1 MHDRLVSL
9 FATVAVGLLAVAVPV
24 PVGAQAQE
32 KSMPRAG
39 SFEAGLDALL
49 AARNYDGLGR
59 AVLSDAKDGETA
71 VRALDWL
78 QGRLIAGGGSL
89 IAFLYSAAL
98 WRLGESVPAGEASQ
112 LRLNAA
118 AQFTLARWL
127 IQTEGFQCADASA
140 PEARLLLVDREL
152 AQVGRYLSGLAPADR
167 EKALNVA
174 FVVLVRGFAAR
185 ENDLWLCSG
194 GIAQFNKYFEKHPNE
209 AGKETTVPGTV
220 GKTVVLPADPSILPD
235 FVPYADWQARRREAL
250 DAIVKRYG
258 LKPVTDYADSRHR
271 MR

>member
-9 FATVAVGLLAVAVPV
+9 LATVAVGVLAASVPAPAGAQVQETPV
-24 PVGAQAQE
+24 P
-32 KSMPRAG
+32 KAG
-39 SFEAGLDALL
+39 SLEAGLDALL

-59 AVLSDAKDGETA
+59 AVLSDVKDGATA

-78 QGRLIAGGGSL
+78 QGRLIAGGGSFV
-89 IAFLYSAAL
+89 AFLYSAAL
-98 WRLGESVPAGEASQ
+98 WRLAERVQGQDVSQ

-118 AQFTLARWL
+118 AQFALARWL

-140 PEARLLLVDREL
+140 PGARLLFVDREL
-152 AQVGRYLSGLAPADR
+152 ADVGRYLSGLAPADR

-174 FVVLVRGFAAR
+174 LVVLVRGFAAR

-194 GIAQFNKYFEKHPNE
+194 GMAQFGKYFEKHPNE
-209 AGKETTVPGTV
+209 AGREIAVPGTV
-220 GKTVVLPADPSILPD
+220 GKTIVLPADPSILPD
-235 FVPYADWQARRREAL
+235 FLPYADWQARRRQAL

-258 LKPVTDYADSRHR
+258 LKPLTDYADARHR